1 MIDTPKVSVIIPV
14 YNVEPYLHECL
25 DSVVNQTLRDI
36 EIICVNDGSTD
47 NSGAILAEYAARDER
62 IIVITQENR
71 GLSAARNVGMDA
83 AKGKYIY
90 FIDSDDY
97 IDLDALEVLYNR
109 AEELKLDMLF
119 FDFVYFYDGVEP
131 EPWSF
136 QREEYNGTY
145 SGIELL
151 KKFRDEG
158 TYWVTVWAY
167 LIRREFLQN
176 SGVRYVDG
184 MLHEDMIFTPLLMM
198 KACRVSHLGR
208 VFYHRRVRPNSIT
221 TGRTAKNVAGLITG
235 MQEML
240 LYGLSDDRNESEALE
255 TWRTVVECQ
264 GQAKDYSRRLPEEE
278 RLSVVFK
285 KPFTKWIHQHF
296 VLDSIAVE
304 DALNSLRQEL
314 AQLQG
319 ELDQQR
325 NEAISLDAEIV
336 RLHNENSNLLITIN
350 NLNSALTTA
359 NEKTS
364 TAEQSAAA
372 AWQEVDNIHRSA
384 TYRIG
389 RAITW
394 LPRMVRGFARCYR
407 EHGWRYTWRRVVAHI
422 GGE

>member
-1 MIDTPKVSVIIPV
+1 MSTPKISVIIPV
-14 YNVEPYLHECL
+14 YNVGPYLRECL

-47 NSGAILAEYAARDER
+47 NSGAILVEYAARDER
-62 IIVITQENR
+62 IIVITQKNR
-71 GLSAARNVGMDA
+71 GLSAARNVGIDA

-145 SGIELL
+145 LGIELL

-198 KACRVSHLGR
+198 KAHQVSHFGCA
-208 VFYHRRVRPNSIT
+208 FYHRRVRPNSIT
-221 TGRTAKNVAGLITG
+221 TVHTAKNVAGLVTG
-235 MQEML
+235 IQEML

-255 TWRTVVECQ
+255 TWRMANGSGVPRTSKGLFSQVAGRRATVGCIQ
-264 GQAKDYSRRLPEEE
+264 KAIYKM
-278 RLSVVFK
+278 
-285 KPFTKWIHQHF
+285 
-296 VLDSIAVE
+296 DSS
-304 DALNSLRQEL
+304 ALR
-314 AQLQG
+314 
-319 ELDQQR
+319 
-325 NEAISLDAEIV
+325 I
-336 RLHNENSNLLITIN
+336 RLHHDRGCAEFIASRTC
-350 NLNSALTTA
+350 S
-359 NEKTS
+359 TS
-364 TAEQSAAA
+364 GRARSAA
-372 AWQEVDNIHRSA
+372 Q
-384 TYRIG
+384 
-389 RAITW
+389 
-394 LPRMVRGFARCYR
+394 RGYQF
-407 EHGWRYTWRRVVAHI
+407 RR
-422 GGE
+422 